1 MTVIRKQITTVLSIA
16 YPIATHIAIVNGRQD
31 IAVLIF
37 GLLAGLFFVN
47 QRSQSQNIRNNWMM
61 MVFGI
66 GLIVLTLYIIS
77 SKSAESARFIIYLPP
92 IFLLSF
98 FLLVFAKTLFPE
110 REPLITKISR
120 MVFHDD
126 RPGIE
131 SYTRQLTWV
140 WAYFLAF
147 LLLETI
153 GLTFFAPLEVWS
165 LFTNVLNYVFIILFF
180 VLEFMYRFYRFGN
193 RYSVSYCLKKLAH
206 LPFNQIFKH

>member
-1 MTVIRKQITTVLSIA
+1 VAFIRKQITMALTIA

-37 GLLAGLFFVN
+37 GLMAGLFFVN
-47 QRSQSQNIRNNWMM
+47 QRSQSQNIRNNRV
-61 MVFGI
+61 MVVSGI
-66 GLIVLTLYIIS
+66 GLIVLTLYIFS
-77 SKSAESARFIIYLPP
+77 RESVESVSFIIYLPP
-92 IFLLSF
+92 IYLLSF
-98 FLLVFAKTLFPE
+98 FLLVFAKTLFPG
-110 REPLITKISR
+110 REPLITIISR
-120 MVFHDD
+120 MVFQDN

-180 VLEFMYRFYRFGN
+180 VLEFMYRFFRFGN
-193 RYSVSYCLKKLAH
+193 RYSVSYCLKKLAQ
-206 LPFNQIFKH
+206 LPSNQIFKF